1 MLASASAM
9 GQLAQPK
16 PADTP
21 NEPAGKSFARWLDD
35 VQNLRVREAM
45 GELGEHWTV
54 VVVALSIAV
63 LVILAVAGVFRPSGV
78 GTPTRDVKPFP
89 SIVWLFVGVLIL
101 FVGPMAADATGRLPE
116 VYAQVSG
123 KAVSLDAVEL
133 RALRM
138 GAAALAGC
146 LVGLA
151 MVYLMSKS
159 AKEAGLSIGGM
170 DLLLGVGGFL
180 LALPLV
186 QLAAIGGSALMVQV
200 SGQTPAPIAHETL
213 AFIAEHREHPA
224 IWGVVAAVG
233 LGAPIV
239 EEMVFRMGLQSAL
252 LRMFGNPWPA
262 IIVTSLCFA
271 GIHLSVLPE
280 HSWHALIALFVLSMC
295 LGVAFERTKRLGVP
309 MTMHIAFNVLNI
321 ALAMQAGAQISP
333 EDGGAERGETYVAA
347 PDR

>member
-1 MLASASAM
+1 MLACVPATA
-9 GQLAQPK
+9 QLAQPT
-16 PADTP
+16 PDTTP
-21 NEPAGKSFARWLDD
+21 HEPAGKSLARWLDD

-54 VVVALSIAV
+54 VVVTLSIAV

-89 SIVWLFVGVLIL
+89 SIVWLFVGVLVL
-101 FVGPMAADATGRLPE
+101 FVGPMAADAADKLPE

-123 KAVSLDAVEL
+123 QTVSLDVVEL
-133 RALRM
+133 RALRL
-138 GAAALAGC
+138 GSAALAGC

-159 AKEAGLSIGGM
+159 AKDAGLSIGGM
-170 DLLLGVGGFL
+170 DLLLGGGGFL
-180 LALPLV
+180 LAIPLV

-213 AFIAEHREHPA
+213 QFIARHREHPA
-224 IWGVVAAVG
+224 IWGVIAAVG
-233 LGAPIV
+233 VGAPIV

-252 LRMFGNPWPA
+252 LRLFGNPWPA
-262 IIVTSLCFA
+262 IVVTSLCFA

-280 HSWHALIALFVLSMC
+280 HSWHALIALFVLSLC

-309 MTMHIAFNVLNI
+309 ITMHIAFNVLNI
-321 ALAMQAGAQISP
+321 VLALQAGAGAMP
-333 EDGGAERGETYVAA
+333 GEDAGGTGENYVAA